1 MAKSWMN
8 TLKGYFSMLN
18 QLEIEGD
25 VRELECFYGGNLEG
39 VKEME
44 RIQRGRD
51 NLNYRNAKP
60 IKCKTVIKNIKILSE
75 NKEQIDV
82 ILHNYF
88 WKLYRIDHHFME
100 QEDETTHHISLKE
113 KSGDWYIAS
122 DSVLAKDQLPNSNRL
137 PETEATSLLE
147 DPEGTSYSQWLDGLR
162 DYNRAKVKRY
172 AELWWNR
179 YNPAYPKFEVD
190 CTNYVSQCLHEGGLW
205 LEKTGQRNKGWWVQG
220 KSNWSYSWSVAHS
233 LMNYLLGANTKLPV
247 KGQLKDTA
255 DELMIGDV
263 ICYDWDGNGNY
274 QHNTVVVA
282 RDPNGMPLVNAH
294 TVNSRHRYWDY
305 RDSHAW
311 TNNTK
316 YKFIHITQ

>member
-39 VKEME
+39 EKEME

-51 NLNYRNAKP
+51 NLNFRNAKP

-100 QEDETTHHISLKE
+100 QEDEITHHISLKE
-113 KSGDWYIAS
+113 QSGNWYIAS
-122 DSVLAKDQLPNSNRL
+122 DSVLGKDQTSSANRL
-137 PETEATSLLE
+137 PEQEANLLE
-147 DPEGTSYSQWLDGLR
+147 EIGDTDYSQWLTDR
-162 DYNRAKVKRY
+162 KEYNRAKVKRY

-179 YNPAYPKFEVD
+179 YNPAYPKFDVD
-190 CTNYVSQCLHEGGLW
+190 CTNYVSQCLYEGGLVM
-205 LEKTGQRNKGWWVQG
+205 EQTGQRNKGWWVQG
-220 KSNWSYSWSVAHS
+220 KANWSFSWSVAHS
-233 LMNYLLGANTKLPV
+233 LMNYLLGVNTKFPA
-247 KGQLKDTA
+247 KGKLKSTA
-255 DELMIGDV
+255 DELMVGDV

-282 RDPNGMPLVNAH
+282 KDPNGMPLVNAH

-311 TNNTK
+311 TKNTK
-316 YKFIHITQ
+316 YKFIHIAQ